1 MRTEEI
7 INKLIEQRG
16 YESFYHVNANSLG
29 QLSNIKA
36 PIKQAC
42 DENGRIYLRNVNADK
57 FDLILLT
64 IPKSIE
70 NNPDSAREYVSKI
83 EKMLSRLTDGGMLVI
98 ENTAPTLEKVT
109 DYHNRNTTPFL
120 GKAWYVS
127 WLLQSMT
134 DVKHYTIVEH
144 PNGLTVFDK
153 GAGDDVPTREKVK
166 PVYDF
171 VTFLE
176 NRDAII
182 NPVSLTDDGIVA
194 VVSEP
199 KINGTDVTTDKPKKS
214 KKDKAKELGLVAEDD
229 VNFSII
235 SHVPLI
241 EDESPLVVNDTT
253 INMSI
258 EPE

>member
-42 DENGRIYLRNVNADK
+42 DENGRIYLRNVKADK

-64 IPKSIE
+64 IPKGIE

-83 EKMLSRLTDGGMLVI
+83 EKMLSRLTDNGMLVI
-98 ENTAPTLEKVT
+98 ENTAPTVEKVT

-153 GAGDDVPTREKVK
+153 GASADIPTPEKVN

-171 VTFLE
+171 VTYLE
-176 NRDAII
+176 NRETII
-182 NPVSLTDDGIVA
+182 NPVNLTDDGITPV
-194 VVSEP
+194 

-214 KKDKAKELGLVAEDD
+214 KKDKARELGLTGDET
-229 VNFSII
+229 I
-235 SHVPLI
+235 SESNDIKIDIASLPPLPT
-241 EDESPLVVNDTT
+241 S
-253 INMSI
+253 